1 MLSIRMGDIRR
12 REYHWNQSHRLLN
25 QLHLVSQPDSLAQ
38 DKETEMITL
47 HKMMH
52 LVRKALI
59 LFLTLNKI

>member
-12 REYHWNQSHRLLN
+12 REYHCWNQSHRLLN

-52 LVRKALI
+52 LVRKA
-59 LFLTLNKI
+59 